1 MVWAAGKRTGGTWVV
16 GRVAAMARFH
26 HVAIRVP
33 HLRDAEAHYQA
44 LLDARVA
51 FREVLGD
58 DGWMTFPDGSDWPD
72 FDRIG
77 VAPQMSALR
86 VGSLEVTLIEGESSG
101 SGSLDHLAVLVSK
114 ALFGEMADRA
124 VSLGCT
130 VEHRSDDYVMFVDRY
145 GIGWEIS
152 PDLGRS
158 GVMKP
163 VGARTGRWVDIS

>member
-1 MVWAAGKRTGGTWVV
+1 
-16 GRVAAMARFH
+16 MARFH

-33 HLRDAEAHYQA
+33 NLRDAEAYYQT

-51 FREVLGD
+51 FREVRGD

-72 FDRIG
+72 FDRMGIT
-77 VAPQMSALR
+77 PQMSALR

-101 SGSLDHLAVLVSK
+101 TGSLDHLAVLIDE
-114 ALFGEMADRA
+114 ALFREMANRA
-124 VSLGCT
+124 ALLGCT
-130 VEHRSDDYVMFVDRY
+130 VEHRSNDYLMFLDRY

-158 GVMKP
+158 GGTKP